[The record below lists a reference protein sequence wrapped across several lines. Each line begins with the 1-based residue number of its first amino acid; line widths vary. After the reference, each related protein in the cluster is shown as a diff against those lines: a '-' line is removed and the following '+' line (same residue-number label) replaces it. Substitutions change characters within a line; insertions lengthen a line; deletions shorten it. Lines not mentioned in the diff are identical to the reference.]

1 MERDKKEEKVILA
14 RLHTEQHPWPLRVGA
29 GNEALLLI
37 LFSLMFFE
45 LFSPFFF
52 LMAIYREDIDTRS
65 HSPVRFSSSL
75 KS

>member
-52 LMAIYREDIDTRS
+52 LNGY
-65 HSPVRFSSSL
+65 L
-75 KS
+75 